1 MPDRGPGQ
9 PTKLNPELQ
18 KRICDLIEAGMS
30 KEAAAAHAG
39 IASSTLFL
47 WQAKGLDGDPVY
59 QEFSEAIKAAED
71 KQKGNDELV
80 ISNAASVGIWT
91 AAAWRLERKYPQQY
105 GRTQRI
111 TADVNA
117 TAAVVHGQMP
127 AEDAAK
133 VLADIISARR
143 RGNGD
148 GGSNPP
154 PNSAV

>member
-1 MPDRGPGQ
+1 MSDRPIGR
-9 PTKLNPELQ
+9 PTILTPELQ

-47 WQAKGLDGDPVY
+47 WQAKGMDGNPDYV
-59 QEFSEAIKAAED
+59 EFSESIKAAED

-80 ISNAASVGIWT
+80 ISNAASIGIWT

-111 TADVNA
+111 TADVN
-117 TAAVVHGQMP
+117 TAVVHGQMP